1 MYSTTFRLASILV
14 LFSPALVPAQEAKS
28 HPWDPR
34 TQDRTSVLEGYVELR
49 QVVTTEAPK
58 TWSVSEV
65 QPQAGYVGIHLDPPG
80 AGSTYWKVGGV
91 AIDSPAAKAGIKKG
105 DAIIQVGDQS
115 VVDSRLVAE
124 FLRSRTA
131 GEKLKMVIERNGTKQ
146 DVLVTVEATS
156 RPLSAS
162 GPAPTIGITTTESTE
177 GVKVERVMPASPAE
191 TGGLKTG
198 DVITK
203 IDNTPISGS
212 ELFSAAIASRKVG
225 DHIPLVVKRAN
236 EELKIS
242 VKTGANTGNDG
253 RRGGAGGNQR
263 WDERTA
269 TTFKKD
275 VYRLAI
281 IPIEY
286 TDVKH
291 NPRFALSDWERML
304 FSTGNYVGTSPSG
317 QPVHGSM
324 NDFYREQSYGK
335 FRVEGEA
342 FQWITVNRKRAEYAN
357 DTNRNA
363 LLTEA
368 LDKILAR
375 DGSHALDGYDGIF
388 FIYAG
393 GRYQTNRGGLYWP
406 HRSNHFYNGKRWS
419 YFICP
424 ESEGGSNERFS
435 TNSVLTHEF
444 GHMLGLP
451 DLYARPEAPGSEGL
465 GIWCTMANGHG
476 QAGRPRHF
484 SAWCKEAMG
493 WLKPTVVDPTVP
505 QHVVLGPI
513 TSSDKECLKILV
525 RKDGSEYLLLENRY
539 ARSFDKDLPAEG
551 LLIWRIVDGRP
562 LLEESHGIAGPE
574 GPGRFLTVIPFPSLS
589 NNSFTPYTTPS
600 SRSQKGGGLPVN
612 ITNIRRLPDG
622 RVAFDL
628 GIEYY

>member
-1 MYSTTFRLASILV
+1 MYSTTFRLASVLV
-14 LFSPALVPAQEAKS
+14 LFSPALVPAQEVKS

-34 TQDRTSVLEGYVELR
+34 MQDRSSVLEGYVELR

-80 AGSTYWKVGGV
+80 NGTAYWKIGSV
-91 AIDSPAAKAGIKKG
+91 AIDSPAAKAGLKKG
-105 DAIIQVGDQS
+105 DAIIQAGDQN
-115 VVDSRLVAE
+115 VVDARLVAE
-124 FLRSRTA
+124 FFRGRTA
-131 GEKLKMVIERNGTKQ
+131 GEKLKLIIERNGVKQ
-146 DVLVTVEATS
+146 DVMVTVEATS

-162 GPAPTIGITTTESTE
+162 GPTPTIGITTTESVE
-177 GVKVERVMPASPAE
+177 GVKVERVMPSSPAE
-191 TGGLKTG
+191 TSGIKTG

-212 ELFSAAIASRKVG
+212 ELFTAAIASRKVG
-225 DHIPLVVKRAN
+225 DQIQLVVKRAN

-242 VKTGANTGNDG
+242 LKTSANTGNDG
-253 RRGGAGGNQR
+253 RRGGGGGNQR

-281 IPIEY
+281 VPIEY

-317 QPVHGSM
+317 QPVYGSM

-335 FRVEGEA
+335 FRVEGQA
-342 FQWITVNRKRAEYAN
+342 FQWITVNKKRAEYAN
-357 DTNRNA
+357 DTVRNA

-406 HRSNHFYNGKRWS
+406 HRSNQFYNGKRWA

-424 ESEGGSNERFS
+424 ESEGGNNERFS

-493 WLKPTVVDPTVP
+493 WSKPTVVDPTVP

-513 TSSDKECLKILV
+513 TSGDKECLKILV